1 MEDINRDRKDTVK
14 MKESKRMKWYMRER
28 DKIRKKKGWSD
39 LIEWDNENDRERKKG
54 WCERRKW

>member
-28 DKIRKKKGWSD
+28 DKIKKKKGWSD